1 MVEGAQ
7 TTTATDTAVFSW
19 RLAWARQYPVKY
31 FGIVLNILFRFLF
44 GLFFLLAGVNKVRK
58 DWMFSDIL
66 EEIFLQRLTELN
78 PSSFAYMY
86 LTDFALPLY
95 PLVAWVVVLGEIV
108 VGIGLIFGIAT
119 RLSSFGGFFI
129 LFNLAIGGYYDA
141 SLLPFFI
148 LNIIFIIYPSG
159 HWLGFDGRLKRM
171 YPNQAWLMSK

>member
-1 MVEGAQ
+1 MADDTHPS
-7 TTTATDTAVFSW
+7 TTPFSW
-19 RLAWARQYPVKY
+19 GLTWAKQHPVKY
-31 FGIVLNILFRFLF
+31 FGVVLNILFRLLF

-66 EEIFLQRLTELN
+66 EDIFLQRLTELN

-95 PLVAWVVVLGEIV
+95 PLVAWIVVLGEIA

-148 LNIIFIIYPSG
+148 LNIIFIVYPSG
-159 HWLGFDGRLKRM
+159 HWLGFDGKLKNRFPK
-171 YPNQAWLMSK
+171 YSWLLSK

>member
-1 MVEGAQ
+1 MAEDTPPS
-7 TTTATDTAVFSW
+7 TTPFSW
-19 RLAWARQYPVKY
+19 GLGWAKQYPVKY
-31 FGIVLNILFRFLF
+31 FGVVLNILFRFLF

-66 EEIFLQRLTELN
+66 EDIFLQRLTELN

-86 LTDFALPLY
+86 LADFALPLY
-95 PLVAWVVVLGEIV
+95 PLVAWVVVVGEIV

-148 LNIIFIIYPSG
+148 LNIIFIVYPSG
-159 HWLGFDGRLKRM
+159 HWLGFDGKLKSK
-171 YPNQAWLMSK
+171 YPQYAWLLSK